1 MTVYFHQSAKCD
13 IRFHISKAN
22 YLDKVVPGQSGHAG
36 NVLEVLEIIMKI
48 AKIIVVTGLVSSLF
62 TGAAFAQTAPA
73 PGVAPSSSSA
83 SVTCVTE
90 KMSSDS
96 LVGDILDNPTA
107 KAILIKHVPEIGQSD
122 QIEQAR
128 PMTLRSLQDYAAEAF
143 TDKVLAELDADF
155 ATIPVC
161 PVAAQK

>member
-1 MTVYFHQSAKCD
+1 
-13 IRFHISKAN
+13 
-22 YLDKVVPGQSGHAG
+22 
-36 NVLEVLEIIMKI
+36 MKI
-48 AKIIVVTGLVSSLF
+48 AKIIVAAGLASCLSI
-62 TGAAFAQTAPA
+62 GAAFAQATPA
-73 PGVAPSSSSA
+73 SDAAASSSSA
-83 SVTCVTE
+83 SVTCVAE

-161 PVAAQK
+161 PAAAKK